1 MSDGQ
6 GKEGEFCLTSRAGYR
21 LKMRAPSKVDKQRW
35 CVSVLWVCGCT
46 DVYIPMLSY
55 YVGTRALSTLLLILP
70 LTRLHCIHVHPPLPP
85 RPIRLAAISA
95 AIAQV
100 AQPDPSAAS
109 AATLAP
115 ASPSPPA
122 SAPATNP
129 HAGTSASATTPQV
142 RRPRFGVGTY
152 LSLAAA
158 WLALVAAYVYANHPE
173 LVSALFR
180 RG

>member
-1 MSDGQ
+1 M
-6 GKEGEFCLTSRAGYR
+6 
-21 LKMRAPSKVDKQRW
+21 
-35 CVSVLWVCGCT
+35 
-46 DVYIPMLSY
+46 
-55 YVGTRALSTLLLILP
+55 
-70 LTRLHCIHVHPPLPP
+70 HVHSPFSL

-129 HAGTSASATTPQV
+129 HAGTSTSATTTPQA
-142 RRPRFGVGTY
+142 RRHRFGVGTY